1 MGKLPIIAIIGSLGF
16 FRAVLLPLLFLARA
30 YFCGGMVE
38 FSSADEPTRVD
49 CGTVFI
55 GWQLYLKA
63 RPSGLASPSLPTGEG
78 EAYYHCQRHPT
89 RPDLQDKPATRSTGS
104 EERPTFLG
112 GSDERPSTAGADEGE
127 ISLT

>member
-30 YFCGGMVE
+30 YFCGGMVA

-55 GWQLYLKA
+55 GLAVYLKA

-78 EAYYHCQRHPT
+78 EATTIASITQHAQNSHSP
-89 RPDLQDKPATRSTGS
+89 LPAR
-104 EERPTFLG
+104 
-112 GSDERPSTAGADEGE
+112 
-127 ISLT
+127 